1 MKSPFQGLADLI
13 NSHPRYIALA
23 AAIIVI
29 AAFFGMSF
37 VTMATGSDTYLDKN
51 TKRGMLLDDYTATF
65 QSDSIL
71 VLIETDGIL
80 TPSVLSYIEGLEKEI
95 AKEQNVDSVSG
106 IPDLLKSVNGGILPA
121 SSADIAL
128 AEKRI
133 HPELLSRFV
142 PSGTMTFAMATL
154 KPGLTQDQQSQVV
167 SSLNTRVSMSE
178 KPPGVSVGT
187 DG

>member
-13 NSHPRYIALA
+13 NSHPRYIVLA

-80 TPSVLSYIEGLEKEI
+80 TPSVLSYIEVTVCSLGDHDICHGNPETRS
-95 AKEQNVDSVSG
+95 DSG
-106 IPDLLKSVNGGILPA
+106 PAEPGGQQP
-121 SSADIAL
+121 
-128 AEKRI
+128 E
-133 HPELLSRFV
+133 HPGQYV
-142 PSGTMTFAMATL
+142 
-154 KPGLTQDQQSQVV
+154 
-167 SSLNTRVSMSE
+167 
-178 KPPGVSVGT
+178 
-187 DG
+187 